1 MSKTTGSVEINGK
14 TILIGNPDKPLW
26 KDLGI
31 TKGIYIEKLAFLSE
45 Y

>member
-1 MSKTTGSVEINGK
+1 MSKTTGFVEINGK

-31 TKGIYIEKLAFLSE
+31 TKE
-45 Y
+45 